1 MRRCLPGLMAVLVVV
16 VWALGGWGLAL
27 AGEAGMT
34 TVRVNVFPGI
44 ANLGLYAAQAQGM
57 FAKRGLNVPVEFTP
71 NSQAQREGLAA
82 GKFEIAHAAVD
93 NAIAMVEVA
102 KADAVIILGGDN
114 SLNDLYVQP
123 EIASIPD
130 LRGKTV
136 IVDAPNTAYALQL
149 YKILTLNGL
158 QKGDYTVKVVGGTN
172 LRLEGMRK
180 EKAYAA
186 TMLNPPFSVLAEKE
200 GLRNMG
206 SAVQMI
212 GPYQASGAFVMRGWA
227 QAHPE
232 VLVRYIQAFVEG
244 LRWAMDPAN
253 KDRAVAL
260 LADRLKVA
268 PDVALKSYEMAADP
282 ARGFAK
288 DARFD
293 VEGFKNTLK
302 LRAELE
308 GQWGG
313 TPPPPDKYFDLSY
326 YDRALAGLN

>member
-1 MRRCLPGLMAVLVVV
+1 MRRYVPGLVEALAVM
-16 VWALGGWGLAL
+16 VWALGGWGSAL

-44 ANLGLYAAQAQGM
+44 SNLGLYAAQAQGM
-57 FAKRGLNVPVEFTP
+57 FAKRGLNAPVEFTP

-93 NAIAMVEVA
+93 NAIAMIEVA
-102 KADAVIILGGDN
+102 KAEAVIILGGDG
-114 SLNDLYVQP
+114 SLNNVYVQP
-123 EIASIPD
+123 DVASIPD

-149 YKILTLNGL
+149 YKILKLNGL
-158 QKGDYTVKVVGGTN
+158 QKGDYTVKVIGGTS
-172 LRLEGMRK
+172 LRLEAMRK

-186 TMLNPPFSVLAEKE
+186 TMMNPPFSVLAEKE

-212 GPYQASGAFVMRGWA
+212 GPYQGPGAFVMRGWA

-232 VLVRYIQAFVEG
+232 VLVRYIQGFVEG

-260 LADRLKVA
+260 LAERLKLA
-268 PDVALKSYEMAADP
+268 PDVALKCYEIAADP
-282 ARGFAK
+282 GRGFAK

-293 VEGFKNTLK
+293 IEGFKNTLK
-302 LRAELE
+302 LRAEIE

-326 YDRALAGLN
+326 YQRAMAGLN

>member
-1 MRRCLPGLMAVLVVV
+1 M
-16 VWALGGWGLAL
+16 
-27 AGEAGMT
+27 
-34 TVRVNVFPGI
+34 
-44 ANLGLYAAQAQGM
+44 
-57 FAKRGLNVPVEFTP
+57 EFTP

-82 GKFEIAHAAVD
+82 GRFEIAHAAVD

-114 SLNDLYVQP
+114 SLNNLYVQP

-149 YKILTLNGL
+149 YKILKLNGL

-212 GPYQASGAFVMRGWA
+212 GPYQGPGAFVIRAWA

-232 VLVRYIQAFVEG
+232 VLVRYIQGFVEG

-302 LRAELE
+302 LRAEIE

-326 YDRALAGLN
+326 YDRAMAGLN

>member
-1 MRRCLPGLMAVLVVV
+1 MRRYLGGLVVASV
-16 VWALGGWGLAL
+16 MMVGVLGACGSAL

-44 ANLGLYAAQAQGM
+44 TNLGLYAAQAQGM
-57 FAKRGLNVPVEFTP
+57 FARRGLNVAVEFTP
-71 NSQAQREGLAA
+71 NSQAQRDGLAA
-82 GKFEIAHAAVD
+82 GKFEVAHAGVD
-93 NAIAMVEVA
+93 NAIALVEVA
-102 KADAVIILGGDN
+102 KADAIIILGGDS
-114 SLNDLYVQP
+114 SLNNVYVQP
-123 EIASIPD
+123 EIASIAD

-149 YKILTLNGL
+149 YKILKLNGL
-158 QKGDYTVKVVGGTN
+158 RKGDYTIKVVGGTS

-186 TMLNPPFSVLAEKE
+186 TMLNPPFSVMAEKE

-212 GPYQASGAFVMRGWA
+212 GTYQGPGAFVMRGWA
-227 QAHPE
+227 QANTE
-232 VLVRYIQAFVEG
+232 TLVRYIQGFVEG

-260 LADRLKVA
+260 LADRLKLP
-268 PDVALKSYEMAADP
+268 PDVALKSYEIAVDP
-282 ARGFAK
+282 VRGFAK

-293 VEGFKNTLK
+293 IEGFKNTLK

-326 YDRALAGLN
+326 YERALAGLN